1 MSKVK
6 RRCGKCGQREVSA
19 DAAPGRVATYRRMT
33 LEIPASIKIPTCRN
47 CGARWFDEATAATLD
62 DALEPIY
69 QRTLRGRLQQD
80 LGALLG
86 RGVTEAR
93 IEEALGVSR
102 GYLSRLR
109 SGSRTPSRE
118 LVVAVAYMAK
128 DKADPPFAETIFPGG
143 RRAAG

>member
-1 MSKVK
+1 MK
-6 RRCGKCGQREVSA
+6 
-19 DAAPGRVATYRRMT
+19 
-33 LEIPASIKIPTCRN
+33 LEIPASIRIPTCRN
-47 CGARWFDEATAATLD
+47 CGVRWFDEATAATLD

-69 QRTLRGRLQQD
+69 QRTLRNRLGQD
-80 LGALLG
+80 LSALLG

-93 IEEALGVSR
+93 IEEALGISR

-118 LVVAVAYMAK
+118 LVVAVAYMAR
-128 DKADPPFAETIFPGG
+128 DRADPPFAETIFPGN

>member
-1 MSKVK
+1 MNKT
-6 RRCGKCGQREVSA
+6 RRLCGKCGQREVSA
-19 DAAPGRVATYRRMT
+19 EAAPGRVATYRRMR
-33 LEIPASIKIPTCRN
+33 LEIPPSIKIPTCRN
-47 CGARWFDEATAATLD
+47 CGARWFDETTAATLD
-62 DALEPIY
+62 DALELIY
-69 QRTLRGRLQQD
+69 QRTLRNRLQQD
-80 LGALLG
+80 LGDLFG